1 MVQLT
6 KKYKYY
12 TKVTYNNEEYDIENE
27 VIIKY
32 AISTG
37 KEFTKKQWDNIIE
50 DNKYYYYDRL
60 GKNKLKRLITTHELK
75 TFLLEKKAPIN
86 VVNKL
91 IEKYE
96 KYKFLNDEYYVK
108 LYLQSKMIK
117 EGPRLIFTKLTEKGI
132 SKDLIDKELNKL
144 DESINIETYINSKA
158 GKIKNKTK
166 KQIKNQLKKEL
177 TNKGFNYSLVN
188 NLVDQLLLDFNVDE
202 SKIIEKEF
210 NKIYKRHYK
219 TKENNELKHF
229 IKQRLYQKG
238 FNIDDINNIINKN
251 IV

>member
-108 LYLQSKMIK
+108 SYLQSKMIK

-132 SKDLIDKELNKL
+132 SKDLKDPYGKITDKMKKDSIKELKCIFKCMKEANVC
-144 DESINIETYINSKA
+144 
-158 GKIKNKTK
+158 TK
-166 KQIKNQLKKEL
+166 PNAC
-177 TNKGFNYSLVN
+177 
-188 NLVDQLLLDFNVDE
+188 
-202 SKIIEKEF
+202 
-210 NKIYKRHYK
+210 
-219 TKENNELKHF
+219 
-229 IKQRLYQKG
+229 
-238 FNIDDINNIINKN
+238 
-251 IV
+251 